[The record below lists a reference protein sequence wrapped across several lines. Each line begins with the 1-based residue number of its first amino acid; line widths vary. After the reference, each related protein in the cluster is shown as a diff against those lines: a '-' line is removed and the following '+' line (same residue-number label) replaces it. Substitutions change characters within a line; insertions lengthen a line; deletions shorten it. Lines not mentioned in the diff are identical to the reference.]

1 LVYPIKTGLP
11 GSTAR
16 KWAATLELIRKD
28 IEGVFGHLKR
38 RFLFLKRFNRMH
50 R

>member
-16 KWAATLELIRKD
+16 KWAAQLESIRKD

-38 RFLFLKRFNRMH
+38 RFLFLKSFN
-50 R
+50 